1 MPVTLRNL
9 SAFNN
14 RLLSAVAGVAMLA
27 VLVACAPQKPA
38 SSAARAAV
46 PAPPTSARAVQ
57 KVTPGGIPQG
67 GPLAK
72 AWAAARGE
80 NFAAADKF
88 LLVAEKISP
97 ESADARVL
105 ELRIIELRQARTDAL
120 LAQGDAAVTRMQ
132 LDRAD
137 RLLAHVARIAA
148 QPTRVDLLRERIH
161 LARHYGP
168 FKPGQIFSERLAVGV
183 LAPEMVVVPYGRFSM
198 GSADTDSQLLA
209 NEQPRHEVIFA
220 RGFAIAR
227 NEITVGDF
235 RRFVISSKYR
245 TLATRLGQSTVYDVK
260 GGVFTEHAGVDWRYD
275 HFGRVAPP
283 ELPVVHIAFEDAQAY
298 ARWLARRTGRR
309 YRLPSEAEFE
319 YVLRAG
325 RDDVYPWGNGAPRVV
340 QANLAGD
347 GDLSPTGRKWSNA
360 VPGYRD
366 AFWGLAAVRTFPS
379 EHFGT
384 FDMSGNVSEWTLDC
398 WHDSYQRAPSNGSAW
413 INPGCSQQVIRG
425 AAWDSALDQARSAA
439 RQPADSGV
447 HSAKLGFRVVREL

>member
-1 MPVTLRNL
+1 MPVILQNL
-9 SAFNN
+9 PAFNN
-14 RLLSAVAGVAMLA
+14 RLLSAAAGMA
-27 VLVACAPQKPA
+27 VLTVLAACTPQRSASPAARTAEHAPASMAPQ
-38 SSAARAAV
+38 
-46 PAPPTSARAVQ
+46 VQ

-72 AWAAARGE
+72 AWAAARAE
-80 NFAAADKF
+80 NFQAADKF
-88 LLVAEKISP
+88 LLAAEKLSP

-105 ELRIIELRQARTDAL
+105 NLRIIELRQARTDAL
-120 LAQGDAAVTRMQ
+120 LAQGNAAVSQLQ

-148 QPTRVDLLRERIH
+148 QPAQVDLLRERIH

-168 FKPGQIFSERLAVGV
+168 FKPGQIFSERLAIGA

-198 GSADTDSQLLA
+198 GSADADSHLQA
-209 NEQPRHEVIFA
+209 SEQPRHEVVFA

-227 NEITVGDF
+227 NEITVADF
-235 RRFVISSKYR
+235 RRFIIASKYL

-260 GGVFTEHAGVDWRYD
+260 GAVFTEHTGVDWRYD
-275 HFGRVAPP
+275 HFGRAAPP

-298 ARWLARRTGRR
+298 AHWLSRQTGRR

-325 RDDVYPWGNGAPRVV
+325 RDSLYPWGNGSPRVV
-340 QANLAGD
+340 LANLAGD
-347 GDLSPTGRKWSNA
+347 GDLSPSGRHWSNA

-366 AFWGLAAVRTFPS
+366 AFWGLAAVRTFPR
-379 EHFGT
+379 EPFGT

-413 INPGCSQQVIRG
+413 INPGCSQLVIRG

-439 RQPADSGV
+439 RQPADPGMR
-447 HSAKLGFRVVREL
+447 SAKLGFRVVREL